1 MEGFVAAQ
9 PGVRGAVRAALNGI
23 DDAVLIVDGALRVRL
38 INDAARRLIGLG
50 DQSTRGVGLA
60 EMLAGA
66 TRFDPPAVALL
77 LDRARALLSTETS
90 LPSSELGMG
99 ILLAGRRISARGWM
113 LTLTERR
120 PRGAEPVHLDT
131 LTGLPDRRSF
141 NETLAR
147 KLVVEGEKTALLMVD
162 LDRFKA
168 VNDTLG
174 HPVGD
179 ALLIAVAGRLKGCL
193 RGQDLAVRLG
203 GDEFAVLLPA
213 CARDEEAT
221 EVARRIVEMLSR
233 PFLLHGQVASIGAS
247 VGIAFAPEDAAE
259 PDELVRTADLALYQ
273 AKADG
278 RGGWRRYDPVMNER
292 AQARRVLEAD
302 LRKALVLRQFRLVY
316 QPQIDMLAGRLTGF
330 EALLRWA
337 HPVRGLVQPNEFIP
351 LAEEI
356 GLIGPI
362 GAWVLAEAC
371 AEAAGWPGGLRI
383 AVNVSTLQFERA
395 DDLVRAVETALAA
408 AGLPG
413 HRLELEITESA
424 LLNNEKATLA
434 TLHKLRA
441 MGVRIAMDDF
451 GTGYSSLSQLRSFPF
466 DKVKIDRS
474 FVADLATSDQSSAIV
489 RAITALGNS
498 LGMTTIAEGVETEA
512 QAAALVQDGC
522 SNVQGFLISR
532 PVPPGEVGGLIE
544 RYAPPA
550 SLLETVNPRDMDVRT

>member
-120 PRGAEPVHLDT
+120 PMGAEPVHLDT

-147 KLVVEGEKTALLMVD
+147 KLVVEGEKTALLMGD

-316 QPQIDMLAGRLTGF
+316 QPQIDMLAGRLTVF
-330 EALLRWA
+330 EALFRWA

-362 GAWVLAEAC
+362 GAWVLA
-371 AEAAGWPGGLRI
+371 
-383 AVNVSTLQFERA
+383 
-395 DDLVRAVETALAA
+395 
-408 AGLPG
+408 
-413 HRLELEITESA
+413 
-424 LLNNEKATLA
+424 
-434 TLHKLRA
+434 
-441 MGVRIAMDDF
+441 
-451 GTGYSSLSQLRSFPF
+451 
-466 DKVKIDRS
+466 
-474 FVADLATSDQSSAIV
+474 
-489 RAITALGNS
+489 
-498 LGMTTIAEGVETEA
+498 
-512 QAAALVQDGC
+512 
-522 SNVQGFLISR
+522 
-532 PVPPGEVGGLIE
+532 
-544 RYAPPA
+544 
-550 SLLETVNPRDMDVRT
+550 